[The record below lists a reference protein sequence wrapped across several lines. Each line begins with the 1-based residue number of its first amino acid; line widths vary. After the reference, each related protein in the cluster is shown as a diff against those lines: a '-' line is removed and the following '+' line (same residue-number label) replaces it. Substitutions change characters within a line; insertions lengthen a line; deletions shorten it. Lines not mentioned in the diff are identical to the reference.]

1 MIRTLPLGMLSL
13 AGLIGLATPA
23 QASVV
28 VRAPGV
34 QIVVGPC
41 LPCGLGFAC
50 RVPLFLRCCR
60 VPPAV
65 AVTVQPPVVV
75 PPPPVV
81 VPSAQPPVIVTPM
94 PAPAPTNVVPGPVV
108 PVPGNVVPAPSL
120 PPVVV
125 TPAPPM
131 THQEFARIF
140 KPAPGNYEV
149 VLIHPGSKRPVNV
162 CFWLPPGCPR
172 VRVRHR
178 ELVFDYGHHHEVCI
192 RFALFGRVRVTNR

>member
-1 MIRTLPLGMLSL
+1 MSRTIPLGVLTL
-13 AGLIGLATPA
+13 AGLLGLTASA

-28 VRAPGV
+28 VQTPPIRV
-34 QIVVGPC
+34 VVGP
-41 LPCGLGFAC
+41 LVPCGLSFHC
-50 RVPLFLRCCR
+50 RLPLLLRCCR
-60 VPPAV
+60 IPPAV
-65 AVTVQPPVVV
+65 VVAVQPPVVA
-75 PPPPVV
+75 PPPPAV
-81 VPSAQPPVIVTPM
+81 VPQPQPPAVVAPM
-94 PAPAPTNVVPGPVV
+94 PQPAPIVPGPI
-108 PVPGNVVPAPSL
+108 VPGNVVPAP
-120 PPVVV
+120 PPVVL

-162 CFWLPPGCPR
+162 CFTLPPGCPR

-192 RFALFGRVRVTNR
+192 RFALGGRVRVINR